1 MDSSSGW
8 ATTSRTFFFFN
19 SPPKIPKP
27 KSEST
32 TIDMLL
38 LHQMEKCEILTH
50 HYLENQIL
58 QMKKT
63 SGGSCKVKQPR
74 SGLQRKEPEAT
85 SFKRTEIVRGCLIF
99 YWKNTRGQRC
109 PAVGVDRE
117 VEGSLEKVMIPKLNS
132 WFEFETIRM
141 STKPITCSQYKKW
154 VFTATRVRPFS
165 DSMDAEERIGLNV
178 ISFYHKCRGCRC

>member
-58 QMKKT
+58 QIKKT

-85 SFKRTEIVRGCLIF
+85 SFKRTEIVRGCLISN
-99 YWKNTRGQRC
+99 WKNTRGQRC

-117 VEGSLEKVMIPKLNS
+117 FEGSLEKVMIPKLNS
-132 WFEFETIRM
+132 WFEFETIRIWVRIP
-141 STKPITCSQYKKW
+141 SLVVNTKSEGFYSNSCSSFLGLYRCRRTYW
-154 VFTATRVRPFS
+154 
-165 DSMDAEERIGLNV
+165 AE
-178 ISFYHKCRGCRC
+178 FH